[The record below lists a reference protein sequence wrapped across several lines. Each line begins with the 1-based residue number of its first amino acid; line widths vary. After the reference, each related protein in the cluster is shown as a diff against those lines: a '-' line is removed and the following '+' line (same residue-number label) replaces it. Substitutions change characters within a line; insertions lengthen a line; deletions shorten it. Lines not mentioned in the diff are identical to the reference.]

1 MNKLKT
7 LRESADIT
15 QNEIAIIL
23 GVSRTSVSMWETG
36 QAMPRAD
43 KLPKLAKIL
52 GCTVDDLLRDAG

>member
-1 MNKLKT
+1 MNKLKA

-36 QAMPRAD
+36 HAMPRAD
-43 KLPKLAKIL
+43 KLPKLAEIL